1 MVTETTGTLLI
12 EEADENG
19 NILAPSSSQLSET
32 LDGLAVS
39 YTYDLF
45 NRLIS
50 TKTGKKTVSFDY
62 EADGY
67 RHSKST
73 VSPSSE
79 ENIIYFYEGDH
90 VVFEADET
98 GKVTAVNH
106 FGTSRYART
115 IYEGEEETTFYYQF
129 NAYGDVTALIGTDGN
144 TIAKYEYDAFG
155 NLTSQPDVKVNN
167 SITYRGYE
175 YDSETGLYYLNAR
188 YYDSETAR
196 FLTEDTYR
204 GEKNDPLSL
213 NLYTYCKN
221 NPLKYTDP
229 TGHSSVDF
237 GYVSGSYELS
247 EEAKKQ
253 KEARERQLEDDI
265 LALLR
270 GGGAVFIGITVMAA
284 TGGMATPVV
293 IWLALTLGG
302 TATAFGLSDITQGVD
317 GIYKHST
324 SDGVYYSINPIRDEF
339 FNGDDYAYESTEM
352 FVIQAASFTG
362 TNGEAFADWLKSSV
376 KYVSNKIS
384 TFLKSPFTPKGSGDP
399 TLLYGTEIPESGS
412 GTVNP
417 KDVKYMQSSIKN
429 QTGDYTVLDNA
440 QALKDG
446 TLKPSDLPEMR
457 IWKDN
462 EGNLWTL
469 DHRRLAAFRMA
480 GVNEVPFR
488 WATDE
493 EVASQMW
500 KMTTQSGGTSIRLNL
515 GNGKSIT
522 ID

>member
-1 MVTETTGTLLI
+1 MF
-12 EEADENG
+12 
-19 NILAPSSSQLSET
+19 PFSSASSISKVPV
-32 LDGLAVS
+32 VS
-39 YTYDLF
+39 V
-45 NRLIS
+45 
-50 TKTGKKTVSFDY
+50 TVSAYVFL
-62 EADGY
+62 ADQATI
-67 RHSKST
+67 T
-73 VSPSSE
+73 VLS
-79 ENIIYFYEGDH
+79 
-90 VVFEADET
+90 FESDET

-106 FGTSRYART
+106 YGTSQYART

-129 NAYGDVTALIGTDGN
+129 NAYGDVTALIGTEGN

-221 NPLKYTDP
+221 NPLKYVDP

-247 EEAKKQ
+247 EQAKKQ

-399 TLLYGTEIPESGS
+399 TLLYGTEIVEGGKDSTGYTYWKESIDFQGNK
-412 GTVNP
+412 VYQRNDLFDP
-417 KDVKYMQSSIKN
+417 AQVSS
-429 QTGDYTVLDNA
+429 
-440 QALKDG
+440 
-446 TLKPSDLPEMR
+446 
-457 IWKDN
+457 WKDHGKTVTGTN
-462 EGNLWTL
+462 VE
-469 DHRRLAAFRMA
+469 RMA
-480 GVNEVPFR
+480 
-488 WATDE
+488 
-493 EVASQMW
+493 
-500 KMTTQSGGTSIRLNL
+500 SGRAPIGYD
-515 GNGKSIT
+515 GKSVNSHHLLQTPNGPIVEVSQSFHNKYYST
-522 ID
+522 IHMNTGQSPSIIDRDVFKQWKSDYWMNRALDFD

>member
-32 LDGLAVS
+32 LDGLTVS

-73 VSPSSE
+73 VTLSSE

-90 VVFEADET
+90 VAFEEDKT

-106 FGTSRYART
+106 YGTSQYART
-115 IYEGEEETTFYYQF
+115 ISEGEEETTFYYQF

-155 NLTSQPDVKVNN
+155 NLTSQPDTKVNN

-229 TGHSSVDF
+229 TGHNAVDL

-247 EEAKKQ
+247 ERA
-253 KEARERQLEDDI
+253 KEAQKKRIESLCEDI
-265 LALLR
+265 LHIVGGTCMFIFGVAVVGAAGTIATPGIALAALCLA
-270 GGGAVFIGITVMAA
+270 GGTMLYGSSDITEGIDGVLQFIGGDENPNGYNPIKDDVY
-284 TGGMATPVV
+284 GGNEEAYTSAEMFFVYGADGLTRYGDSAWN
-293 IWLALTLGG
+293 WLKNTSKSAYNKIKNAFSNAFNISFDNGSKSVGDIISNLPENTNGKGVSRNFESSGG
-302 TATAFGLSDITQGVD
+302 YKQTIKDFDSLGLSDVKEISTKYGKGKV
-317 GIYKHST
+317 GIL
-324 SDGVYYSINPIRDEF
+324 SDGTVVVARPGSK
-339 FNGDDYAYESTEM
+339 
-352 FVIQAASFTG
+352 TG
-362 TNGEAFADWLKSSV
+362 G
-376 KYVSNKIS
+376 
-384 TFLKSPFTPKGSGDP
+384 P
-399 TLLYGTEIPESGS
+399 TLEIRISRNN
-412 GTVNP
+412 V
-417 KDVKYMQSSIKN
+417 IK
-429 QTGDYTVLDNA
+429 
-440 QALKDG
+440 
-446 TLKPSDLPEMR
+446 
-457 IWKDN
+457 
-462 EGNLWTL
+462 
-469 DHRRLAAFRMA
+469 
-480 GVNEVPFR
+480 
-488 WATDE
+488 
-493 EVASQMW
+493 
-500 KMTTQSGGTSIRLNL
+500 IRY
-515 GNGKSIT
+515 
-522 ID
+522 

>member
-1 MVTETTGTLLI
+1 MVTEATGTLLI

-19 NILAPSSSQLSET
+19 NILSPSSAQLSDA
-32 LDGLAVS
+32 LDSLTVS

-67 RHSKST
+67 RHSKNT
-73 VSPSSE
+73 VTPSSE
-79 ENIIYFYEGDH
+79 ENIVYFYEGDH
-90 VVFEADET
+90 VAFESDET

-106 FGTSRYART
+106 YGTSQYART

-155 NLTSQPDVKVNN
+155 NLTSQPDIKVNN

-229 TGHSSVDF
+229 TGHSAVDF

-247 EEAKKQ
+247 ERA
-253 KEARERQLEDDI
+253 KEAQKKRIESLCEDI
-265 LALLR
+265 LHIV
-270 GGGAVFIGITVMAA
+270 GGTSVFIFGFTVACAA
-284 TGGMATPVV
+284 GTIATPV
-293 IWLALTLGG
+293 IAFATLCCAGG
-302 TATAFGLSDITQGVD
+302 TMLYGSSDITEGIDGVLQFIGGDENPDGYSPIKDTIYGGDEESYVNSEMFFVYASDGLLRYGDSAWNWLKNTTRDYYYKIKKAISNAFNIEIGNSTNPNPLANIKYTEKVQRQMNSGDYHSFPDEVTSYGELAKAEKIKGGDGVFRMKYEIPGWYDGKEGVFQFIIEPD
-317 GIYKHST
+317 GITCNH
-324 SDGVYYSINPIRDEF
+324 RLF
-339 FNGDDYAYESTEM
+339 
-352 FVIQAASFTG
+352 
-362 TNGEAFADWLKSSV
+362 
-376 KYVSNKIS
+376 
-384 TFLKSPFTPKGSGDP
+384 
-399 TLLYGTEIPESGS
+399 IP
-412 GTVNP
+412 N
-417 KDVKYMQSSIKN
+417 
-429 QTGDYTVLDNA
+429 
-440 QALKDG
+440 
-446 TLKPSDLPEMR
+446 R
-457 IWKDN
+457 
-462 EGNLWTL
+462 
-469 DHRRLAAFRMA
+469 
-480 GVNEVPFR
+480 
-488 WATDE
+488 
-493 EVASQMW
+493 
-500 KMTTQSGGTSIRLNL
+500 
-515 GNGKSIT
+515 
-522 ID
+522 